1 MNKKSYITPATM
13 VVQVKT
19 CNALMQTSVNL
30 SVNLYRD
37 EETTDSDIQLSRRC
51 GSVWDDVEDE
61 CY

>member
-1 MNKKSYITPATM
+1 M

-19 CNALMQTSVNL
+19 CNALMQT

>member
-30 SVNLYRD
+30 YRG
-37 EETTDSDIQLSRRC
+37 EETTDSDIQLSRRN

>member
-30 SVNLYRD
+30 YID

>member
-1 MNKKSYITPATM
+1 MNKKSYITPATI

-30 SVNLYRD
+30 YRG

>member
-30 SVNLYRD
+30 YRG

>member
-19 CNALMQTSVNL
+19 CNTLMQTSVNL
-30 SVNLYRD
+30 YRG